1 MIPEQNTI
9 GYFGAN
15 IVKGLVSVLQKKQ
28 ICSYCE
34 KKLDTSAVIL
44 HAIDTIKMMEYNAL
58 INKTRRKG

>member
-1 MIPEQNTI
+1 MIQQNTI
-9 GYFGAN
+9 GWFVAN